1 LRELL
6 SAIFNFKYGVVSQFD
21 ETSPL
26 ISINY
31 DHVLA
36 TQLQKTHYR
45 TVDQPG
51 QGAQQDVNGTKPVA
65 K

>member
-1 LRELL
+1 MH
-6 SAIFNFKYGVVSQFD
+6 GVISQFD

-51 QGAQQDVNGTKPVA
+51 QGTQQDVNGTKPVA